1 MQKFKVKRT
10 GLLKDFLAQSLG
22 ISATQAKKL
31 LDARKVFVNQQ
42 RVWIAGY
49 KLKTGDAVEIAADI
63 STAYPQDTPLP
74 DGLSVNVRIA
84 KHQSNGNRNA
94 RYTIVAED
102 SEYIIVNKPAG
113 LLVNAQA
120 NSLENLLQ
128 KDLKNPQ
135 IRAAHRL
142 DRDTSGV
149 VILAKNQNAF
159 AAIVKVF
166 QKFGV
171 EKYYRGIAQGD
182 LLKKFPVR
190 FTLDRPIDGQS
201 AETRIRVLK
210 TNALASY
217 FEAQIITG
225 RKHQIRAHLAQAG
238 FPLLGENIY
247 QTAALKNAVYRQIP
261 HQMLHAATVC
271 FTNPCSGKIL
281 RAAAPEPPDFQSV
294 LRGLK
299 L

>member
-1 MQKFKVKRT
+1 MPRFTVKRA

-31 LDARKVFVNQQ
+31 LDAKKVFVNQQ

-49 KLKTGDAVEIAADI
+49 KLKPGDAVETTADI
-63 STAYPQDTPLP
+63 SASLNVHAAQRQLSRTA
-74 DGLSVNVRIA
+74 G
-84 KHQSNGNRNA
+84 GNRSV
-94 RYTIVAED
+94 RYVVAAED

-149 VILAKNQNAF
+149 VIFAKNAAAF
-159 AAIVKVF
+159 AEIVKVF

-182 LLKKFPVR
+182 LLRKFSAK
-190 FTLDRPIDGQS
+190 FTLNQPIDGQS

-247 QTAALKNAVYRQIP
+247 QTAALKNAVYRQAP
-261 HQMLHAATVC
+261 RQMLHAAAVR
-271 FTNPCSGKIL
+271 FINPFSGKIL
-281 RAAAPEPPDFQSV
+281 QAAAPEPPDFQNT
-294 LRGLK
+294 LRALK